1 MKRST
6 IIALSLVVIIV
17 GFFTYLFLVNFDR
30 VDEEITIGYSELAQR
45 NDFLAAERFLR
56 KLDFA
61 VITHREQFAVDK
73 LLKSKQPGTLLMRY
87 NAQIETKERFEKI
100 MSWMKS
106 GGHLIL
112 EINAAL
118 YPKEGTT
125 KVGLLKEFGVSLKR
139 NSIFFEDI
147 DNSTTLV
154 QIYENGDEF
163 ETDFL
168 SVFTIDV
175 ENLKYIVKAD
185 DKNGT
190 HLVEFKVGDG
200 SITLLSDINIWRNR
214 GIAEHDHAALLVE
227 ILGRSPGHIDI
238 IAAISMPSLLELI
251 WKNGKWFC
259 VSLALLIAFY
269 LWSLFEKF
277 GPTMEKVD
285 TSRRSL
291 IEHLDAAAKFDWR
304 HFRGSTLLEFARDD
318 LGKFLDNKH
327 PSAMQRSEK
336 EIHQWLHEKT
346 NIPLEDITSALTG
359 ETENATTL
367 VHAIQTIQKIRKQL

>member
-1 MKRST
+1 
-6 IIALSLVVIIV
+6 
-17 GFFTYLFLVNFDR
+17 
-30 VDEEITIGYSELAQR
+30 
-45 NDFLAAERFLR
+45 
-56 KLDFA
+56 LDFA

-175 ENLKYIVKAD
+175 ENLRYIVKAD